1 MNTYRR
7 LNMMYD
13 EMMNDLKYSKIAAF
27 TKNLHTKESKEKE
40 TLD

>member
-1 MNTYRR
+1 MNSYRR

-27 TKNLHTKESKEKE
+27 TKSLQTKEAREKE
-40 TLD
+40 TQT